1 MALNVRNVTQ
11 GRISYSLGEP
21 ADAETKNTVIGL
33 LKRIHSSS
41 SGSAE
46 TIDQLIDEIDD
57 LQETKADKS
66 TTYTKTEVDNELAL
80 KANQSTTYTKT
91 QVDNDLELKMDKSDA
106 YYKSQVY
113 NKAEVD
119 AKLDTKPN
127 ITDVY
132 IKPELN
138 SEFALKADK
147 SDTYTKTQVDNAL
160 ALKAN
165 SSDVYTKTQVY
176 TKTEVDND
184 LGLKADKSD
193 TYTKTQV
200 DNLISGGTITNY
212 VTTDTLQT
220 ITGTK
225 MFNEIHATK
234 SYAAELYVNTHK
246 FSNVAAISGDSS
258 SGNNTLCTK
267 TYVDNQITSDSNHYP
282 NSYFSLD
289 SGFTAG
295 FTTCGINYSYFN
307 SNNYTTTILEYM
319 DIFYYAHGDDIYIS
333 GTSEI
338 NFGSNVSSTYTQL
351 YILNFQIKG
360 VYYKNYNSTSSRQT
374 GGCIMGEYWGNGS
387 DLDHPQFYF
396 ICMTNDTNN
405 KGLLRWIEPSRLSV
419 ANTNFV
425 KNGYW
430 KLHFN
435 NYKLVRSS

>member
-1 MALNVRNVTQ
+1 MTLNVRNISQ
-11 GRISYSLGEP
+11 EQISYSLGEP
-21 ADAETKNTVIGL
+21 GDEDTKNTVIGL

-41 SGSAE
+41 SGNAE
-46 TIDQLIDEIDD
+46 TIDQLIDDVDD

-66 TTYTKTEVDNELAL
+66 TTYTKTEVDNALAL

-91 QVDNDLELKMDKSDA
+91 EVDNNL
-106 YYKSQVY
+106 
-113 NKAEVD
+113 
-119 AKLDTKPN
+119 
-127 ITDVY
+127 
-132 IKPELN
+132 
-138 SEFALKADK
+138 ALKADK
-147 SDTYTKTQVDNAL
+147 SETYTKTQVDNAL
-160 ALKAN
+160 TLKAN

-184 LGLKADKSD
+184 LALKADKSD

-225 MFNEIHATK
+225 MFNEIHANK

-267 TYVDNQITSDSNHYP
+267 TYVDNQITNDSNHYP

-295 FTTCGINYSYFN
+295 FTTCGLNYTYYN
-307 SNNYTTTILEYM
+307 SNNNITTMLEYM
-319 DIFYYAHGDDIYIS
+319 DIFYYTHGDDIYIS
-333 GTSEI
+333 GISEI
-338 NFGSNVSSTYTQL
+338 NFGSNVSSTDTRL
-351 YILNFQIKG
+351 WITNFQIKS

-374 GGCIMGEYWGNGS
+374 GGLIVGEYWGSGS
-387 DLDHPQFYF
+387 HLDFPQFYF

-405 KGLLRWIEPSRLSV
+405 NNRGLLRWIEPNTLST